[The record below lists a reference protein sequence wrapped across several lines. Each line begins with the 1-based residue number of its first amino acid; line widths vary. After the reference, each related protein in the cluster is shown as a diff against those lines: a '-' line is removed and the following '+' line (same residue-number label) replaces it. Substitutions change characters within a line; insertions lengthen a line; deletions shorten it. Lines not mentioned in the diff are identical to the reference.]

1 MGKIFNT
8 SLHKNTKKNVKKK
21 VVGKDTQGNLFVV
34 VAENKY
40 HTIIMHSSGKN
51 NENIDVQIIDTV
63 WRKILKVLY
72 FIFGGEKGRI
82 FVYTNSNFKFE
93 PANDCCVRE
102 VASTYGM

>member
-1 MGKIFNT
+1 
-8 SLHKNTKKNVKKK
+8 
-21 VVGKDTQGNLFVV
+21 
-34 VAENKY
+34 
-40 HTIIMHSSGKN
+40 MHSSGKN